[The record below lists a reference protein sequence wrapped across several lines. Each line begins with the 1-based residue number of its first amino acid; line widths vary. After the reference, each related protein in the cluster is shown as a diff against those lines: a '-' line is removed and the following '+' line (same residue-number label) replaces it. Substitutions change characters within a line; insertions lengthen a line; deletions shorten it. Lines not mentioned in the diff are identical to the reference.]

1 MQHFRATTLAML
13 SAWLFS
19 APQSWASGNAAAW
32 LPVQRDEPVLRAYT
46 LSVHLSPTPVS
57 PTPVAGASQNS
68 GARLFVL
75 APSAGPVSTISPV
88 SREPAAERTTTPS
101 GESLLWTLTRVSE
114 PSVIG
119 ATIRASSSPVVIN
132 DQAARSVPWPIRG
145 WPEHTAHFLR
155 DHATRDAEDPR
166 VRDLVARWV
175 GAQNRSVTPVTLA
188 KYLAARTL
196 THAPNT
202 LEPLTL
208 RDAQGRALGIRSS
221 GAGRFAER
229 AGSEFDMLRFYATAL
244 RAANIPARVVVG
256 LRDSDNAVARQ
267 HAWVEFYV
275 YDERVRRGD
284 WVPVDLI
291 AQRDLDPTPP
301 ALVKPWKHFGADREG
316 ALVPLAFGSPP
327 QTRTEGVLAPW
338 WVEADTP
345 ARTPVASVSI
355 ERRTDDKLARAH

>member
-1 MQHFRATTLAML
+1 MQQFRATTLAIL
-13 SAWLFS
+13 SASFFS
-19 APQSWASGNAAAW
+19 APHAWASGNAGAW
-32 LPVQRDEPVLRAYT
+32 LPVQREEPVLRTYA
-46 LSVHLSPTPVS
+46 LSVHLSPTPHAQ
-57 PTPVAGASQNS
+57 TPAPGASQNT

-75 APSAGPVSTISPV
+75 APSADPVSTISPA

-114 PSVIG
+114 PAVIA
-119 ATIRASSSPVVIN
+119 ATIRASSSPVFFD

-145 WPEHTAHFLR
+145 WPEHTADFLR
-155 DHATRDAEDPR
+155 DLSTRDAEDPR

-175 GAQNRSVTPVTLA
+175 GAQNRSVTPVMLA

-196 THAPNT
+196 THAPAT

-208 RDAQGRALGIRSS
+208 RDAQGRALGIRSG

-229 AGSEFDMLRFYATAL
+229 SGSEFDMLRFYATAL

-256 LRDSDNAVARQ
+256 LRDTGDAGARQ
-267 HAWVEFYV
+267 HAWVEFFL

-301 ALVKPWKHFGADREG
+301 ALAKPWKHFGADREG
-316 ALVPLAFGSPP
+316 ALIPLGFGCPP
-327 QTRTEGVLAPW
+327 QTRAEGVLAPW
-338 WVEADTP
+338 WVEADSP
-345 ARTPVASVSI
+345 ARTPVASVAV
-355 ERRTDDKLARAH
+355 ERRADDKLARAN